1 MNLIEVDE
9 ATSTNTLATSMPDAP
24 HGTVIRAVAQT
35 AGRGQRGN
43 SWESEPGKNLTVS
56 IVVRPDNI
64 SAGDQFLICRAVSVA
79 LVQLLDRVLPRGVEA
94 EIKWPN
100 DIYVGDKKICGILI
114 ENSLTGS
121 TIDRSILGIGLNV
134 NQCDFV
140 SDAPNPVSII
150 NLNGGVEIELAPL
163 VETLWSLVDENLG
176 LCSTESGRQKL
187 TENYNSRLW
196 RRTGYHTFAYPDGQR
211 FEALIKS
218 IGDNGVMTLER
229 RDGATQSFA
238 FKEVQFVL

>member
-9 ATSTNTLATSMPDAP
+9 ATSTNTLAASMLDAP

-79 LVQLLDRVLPRGVEA
+79 LVQLLDRVLPQSLDA

-114 ENSLTGS
+114 ENSLTGI

-134 NQCDFV
+134 NQRDFV

-150 NLNGGVEIELAPL
+150 NLNGGVELELVPL
-163 VETLWSLVDENLG
+163 VNMLWELVDENLR

-187 TENYNSRLW
+187 TENYNLRLW
-196 RRTGYHTFAYPDGQR
+196 RRSGYHTFALPGGER

-229 RDGATQSFA
+229 RYGATQSFA

>member
-1 MNLIEVDE
+1 MNLIEVDK
-9 ATSTNTLATSMPDAP
+9 ATSTNTLAASMPDAP
-24 HGTVIRAVAQT
+24 HGTVIRAISQT

-43 SWESEPGKNLTVS
+43 PWESEPGKNLTVS

-79 LVQLLDRVLPRGVEA
+79 LVQLLDRVLPRGLEA

-163 VETLWSLVDENLG
+163 VEMLWSLVDENLR

-211 FEALIKS
+211 FMALIKS
-218 IGDNGVMTLER
+218 IGDNGVMTLEH

>member
-1 MNLIEVDE
+1 MNLIEVDK
-9 ATSTNTLATSMPDAP
+9 ATSTNTLAASMPDAS

-56 IVVRPDNI
+56 IVVRPENI

-134 NQCDFV
+134 NQREFV

-150 NLNGGVEIELAPL
+150 NLNGGVELELAPL
-163 VETLWSLVDENLG
+163 VEMLWSLVDENLR